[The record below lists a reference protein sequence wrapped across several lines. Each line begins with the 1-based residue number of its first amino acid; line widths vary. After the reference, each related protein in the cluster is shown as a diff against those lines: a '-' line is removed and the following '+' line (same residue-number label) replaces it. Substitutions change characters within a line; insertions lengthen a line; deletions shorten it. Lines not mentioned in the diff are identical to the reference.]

1 MGILFLLAVIFWKKG
16 EMTMK
21 KLGLLLCLLLGLTAC
36 GQVEYKEKEE
46 VFATLDEAIE
56 AHLQQNPSDELEEIC
71 QIENAHIAVFTELV
85 HQKDKYGEDVI
96 LDETVA
102 YFVLYEEV
110 EDGFVLREQTNGIVL
125 DDTKAALGVMG
136 EANWIDHADG
146 DEVGYHLRGVGFG
159 DAMPMPEV
167 LEQFKEYGEIHER
180 DGFFFAFALEVDY
193 H

>member
-1 MGILFLLAVIFWKKG
+1 
-16 EMTMK
+16 MK
-21 KLGLLLCLLLGLTAC
+21 KLGLLLSLLLSLTAC

-56 AHLQQNPSDELEEIC
+56 THLQQNLGDELEEIC
-71 QIENAHIAVFTELV
+71 QIENAHIAAFTEMV

-125 DDTKAALGVMG
+125 DDTKAALGVLG
-136 EANWIDHADG
+136 EADWIDHAEG
-146 DEVGYHLRGVGFG
+146 KEVQYVIWCVWITSP
-159 DAMPMPEV
+159 AP
-167 LEQFKEYGEIHER
+167 
-180 DGFFFAFALEVDY
+180 
-193 H
+193 